1 MNDGSMT
8 IPESSLTVVDVDR
21 PEMASAVNELMLLMQ
36 AVTEHYSMCIHSATS
51 ELLKKVQNS
60 DPIDSA
66 AGIQMREEFDE
77 KILDAAI
84 TLDGHRL
91 WLLDEI
97 RNLEAQPQT
106 MECFD
111 LGFRMN

>member
-1 MNDGSMT
+1 MNDGGMT
-8 IPESSLTVVDVDR
+8 FDESSVTVVDVDR
-21 PEMASAVNELMLLMQ
+21 PEMASEVNDLMLLMQ
-36 AVTEHYSMCIHSATS
+36 AVIEHHSMCIHSATR
-51 ELLKKVQNS
+51 ELLGKMQNS
-60 DPIDSA
+60 DPIDST

-97 RNLEAQPQT
+97 RNLETRQQ
-106 MECFD
+106 
-111 LGFRMN
+111 